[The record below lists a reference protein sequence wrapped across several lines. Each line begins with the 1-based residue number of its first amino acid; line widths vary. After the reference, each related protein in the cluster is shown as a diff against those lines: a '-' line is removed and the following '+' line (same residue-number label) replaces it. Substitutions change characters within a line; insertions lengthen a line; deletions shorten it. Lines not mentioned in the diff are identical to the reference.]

1 MLSGTSKADPIGLA
15 LARAAQEAAVQDL
28 VILFGSRARGD
39 HRDDSDVDLLVVAG
53 DGNAAR
59 AGFAA
64 RLGVEKHI
72 ESTGVD
78 ISTNIISM
86 TKDEFA
92 RCRLAKQH
100 VAGQAWVQGVA
111 MAPDRLEY
119 TPNEPDD
126 GYPAHWP
133 ATKQR
138 LFNADE
144 HAHAFN
150 DMVGEGF
157 WNQRAVGFF
166 AQQAVENA
174 LKGWLSA
181 IDDDRN
187 WDHNL
192 DRLWQGILD
201 KEDWTGLGP
210 AQARE
215 SVEAL
220 LEHTRYPDP
229 QVSGGIGNW
238 LTNYAAAYRY
248 GGTSYRMTQS
258 ERLELQ
264 ERVND
269 AVTAIVDRIHALS
282 GTTEADV
289 YPDGLKPW
297 DLTVE

>member
-1 MLSGTSKADPIGLA
+1 MSLKASRADPVGLA
-15 LARAAQEAAVQDL
+15 LARAAQEAAAQDV

-39 HRDDSDVDLLVVAG
+39 HRESSDVDLLVVAG
-53 DGNAAR
+53 DGNTAR
-59 AGFAA
+59 AGLAA
-64 RLGVEKHI
+64 RSGVEKYI
-72 ESTGVD
+72 EATGVYVPAD
-78 ISTNIISM
+78 VISM
-86 TKDEFA
+86 TKEEFA
-92 RCRLAKQH
+92 RLRLAKQH
-100 VAGQAWVQGVA
+100 IAGQAWTQGVA
-111 MAPDRLEY
+111 MAPERLES
-119 TPNEPDD
+119 TSNEPDD

-150 DMVGEGF
+150 EMVDENH
-157 WNQRAVGFF
+157 WNQRIVGFL

-201 KEDWTGLGP
+201 KEDWTNPGP
-210 AQARE
+210 ERARE
-215 SVEAL
+215 SVETL

-264 ERVND
+264 KMVND
-269 AVTAIVDRIHALS
+269 AMTAIVDRIHALS

-297 DLTVE
+297 ELTVE